1 METLFIVVSFIFLGN
16 SLYFWY
22 GTDRDQ
28 HDKLSTYILLTAG
41 LIYGLLGFM
50 NHENPE
56 ANLRPWRYIDWIIT
70 VPLLVY
76 QMYLFLKPKA
86 KNSLNLISAV
96 ICSMIMLGLGW
107 AGEIGI
113 GHRGILGVLSTF
125 FGAYTFIVLA
135 NGIKDED
142 SKFFT
147 FVALVWLFYPI
158 VYAVDQGNVL
168 LGYAVADVLAKV
180 GSAHYIKNHEN
191 AIKTK

>member
-1 METLFIVVSFIFLGN
+1 METLFIVVSFIFLSN
-16 SLYFWY
+16 ALYFWY
-22 GTDRDQ
+22 GDQ
-28 HDKLSTYILLTAG
+28 RTTHNKISTYILITAG
-41 LIYGLLGFM
+41 LIYGLLGFI
-50 NHENPE
+50 NHANPD

-76 QMYLFLKPKA
+76 QMYLFLKPKS

-96 ICSMIMLGLGW
+96 LCALIMLGLGW

-113 GHRGILGVLSTF
+113 GHRGILGVLSSF

-135 NGIKDED
+135 NGIKEED

-180 GSAHYIKNHEN
+180 GSAHYIKSQEDD
-191 AIKTK
+191 TK